1 MNPSEG
7 QAKFRLTDLVKQF
20 TGQEPNVSIKN
31 FAVFE
36 EDRLYLKGT
45 TVPALINQ
53 YFLHSSGLLL
63 PKHVQYGLAP
73 IDYAYRYI
81 PLAEITNLPIPLE
94 TIVSAIK
101 QFDRDD
107 FISACSKFADMSH
120 PSEGTSELEDLIK
133 SEMPYLHARVKG
145 LLDTK
150 HKYFGP
156 QAALV
161 LMKLAIL
168 EGSAEKNLPKVNL
181 STFILLCLAIQD
193 LFSPS
198 RPENSNAS
206 LAMELPANYSIH
218 RKLNPAYEYRQYELR
233 WESEEP
239 VSRRIKSVF
248 EQICGYPPRSLADL
262 VAALSMQTRD
272 LRMNFVLETSHD
284 EDSVNM
290 NKALEKISCNI
301 DGLSEKI
308 SDPATPNFIWDFSV
322 FHEFPVI
329 RRSDGRY
336 VVVENSLLV
345 NRGLGWP
352 LVYDSQ
358 LNRKQIYEVSML
370 AEQQAKEMVVNALGH
385 AWSDRIVDGSQIIAA
400 FGGDGI
406 QSADLAIEF
415 ENAWVVLEIS
425 AFRSPYKA
433 LAAES
438 QSLYKELIDQV
449 ADEAIQA
456 VSTCEQFVW
465 QSLEHKSTFRNISTS
480 SKMYPIVVATE
491 KFTTNPMT
499 LCDVRQEI
507 ENRRGGR
514 NPKIAP
520 VEVINLE
527 ELETL
532 LLLSTT
538 YGLSI
543 VSLLEE
549 KSQSNFWSDSIN
561 NFLATYYRTELLGL
575 SRDSD

>member
-1 MNPSEG
+1 LNHPEG
-7 QAKFRLTDLVKQF
+7 QAKLSLNDLVKQF
-20 TGQEPNVSIKN
+20 TGQELHASLKN

-45 TVPALINQ
+45 TIPALINH
-53 YFLHSSGLLL
+53 YFLHPSGLLL
-63 PKHVQYGLAP
+63 PKNIQFQLAP

-94 TIVSAIK
+94 TIVSTIE
-101 QFDRDD
+101 QYDRDD
-107 FISACSKFADMSH
+107 FVSACSKFADMSH

-133 SEMPYLHARVKG
+133 TEMPYLHARVKG
-145 LLDTK
+145 LLDTN

-156 QAALV
+156 QASLV
-161 LMKLAIL
+161 LMKLTIL
-168 EGSAEKNLPKVNL
+168 KGSPDKGLPKVNL

-193 LFSPS
+193 FFSPS
-198 RPENSNAS
+198 HPENSNAS

-218 RKLNPAYEYRQYELR
+218 RKLNPAYEYHQYELR

-239 VSRRIKSVF
+239 VSRRLKAVF
-248 EQICGYPPRSLADL
+248 EETCGYPSRSLADF
-262 VAALSMQTRD
+262 VAGLAMQTRD
-272 LRMNFVLETSHD
+272 LRMNFALEASHD
-284 EDSVNM
+284 EDSINM
-290 NKALEKISCNI
+290 KNALEKISCDI
-301 DGLSEKI
+301 DSMSKKI
-308 SDPATPNFIWDFSV
+308 SDPTTPNFIWDFSA

-329 RRSDGRY
+329 KRSDGRY

-352 LVYDSQ
+352 LIYDSRPNKR
-358 LNRKQIYEVSML
+358 LVHEVSML
-370 AEQQAKEMVVNALGH
+370 AEQQAKEMVIRALGD
-385 AWSDRIVDGSQIIAA
+385 AWSDRIVDGSEIISV
-400 FGGDGI
+400 FGGNGI

-425 AFRSPYKA
+425 AFRSPYRA

-438 QSLYKELIDQV
+438 QRLYRELINQV
-449 ADEAIQA
+449 ADEAFQA
-456 VSTCEQFVW
+456 VSTSEQFVQ
-465 QSLEHKSTFRNISTS
+465 QSLEPKLTFRNISAAS
-480 SKMYPIVVATE
+480 RMYPIVVATE
-491 KFTTNPMT
+491 KFTTNPLT
-499 LCDVRQEI
+499 LCDIRQEI

-514 NPKIAP
+514 HPRIAP

-532 LLLSTT
+532 LLLSST

-549 KSQSNFWSDSIN
+549 KSQGNFWSDSIN
-561 NFLATYYRTELLGL
+561 NFLATYYRTELHGL
-575 SRDSD
+575 SRH